1 MALQWDEYNLLIY
14 IMAVITVYSL
24 QRIKWDHIN
33 KVLVQSILREHPH
46 LWLILKM
53 SANEYREGWLSGRHT
68 KRKLNTTLWLSEENI
83 LGVIIHFS
91 FLVIVQFR
99 SVIKSYCFDLRI
111 LTTSYRL
118 PINILFWVTIIFPL
132 DYWYRC
138 FSSYPCRDYFTFSR
152 QNNPIK
158 A

>member
-24 QRIKWDHIN
+24 QGIKWDHIN
-33 KVLVQSILREHPH
+33 KVLVQSILREDPH

-53 SANEYREGWLSGRHT
+53 SAS
-68 KRKLNTTLWLSEENI
+68 LSEENI

-91 FLVIVQFR
+91 FLVIVQFW
-99 SVIKSYCFDLRI
+99 SVVKSYCFDLRI
-111 LTTSYRL
+111 LTTSYRF